1 MRRPYTPLLLL
12 LIGCGLLRFEVDHQ
26 AATEIPGGGLV
37 GQLLDTL
44 SFTGL
49 NEFDTTIEDEIAD
62 QGVEPGDVRSVR
74 LTLFRLSSDSDL
86 SFIDSMEVFVAAP
99 DVDELRVAS
108 GDDFPEGVTEVDLD
122 LDDVDLADALAA
134 GALSFRVEVDGAAPA
149 EDTRID
155 VLLSAEIEA
164 TARGA
169 CRAAKR

>member
-1 MRRPYTPLLLL
+1 MRRPPTLLLL
-12 LIGCGLLRFEVDHQ
+12 FLIGCGLLRFEVDHQ
-26 AATEIPGGGLV
+26 ASTEIPGGGLV

-74 LTLFRLSSDSDL
+74 LTLFSLSADTDL
-86 SFIDSMEVFVAAP
+86 SFIQSMEVFVQAP
-99 DVDELRVAS
+99 DFDEVRVAH
-108 GDDFPEGVTEVDLD
+108 GDDFPAGETQVELILD
-122 LDDVDLADALAA
+122 EVDLADALAA
-134 GALSFRVEVDGAAPA
+134 GAMSFRVEVDGAAPA

-155 VLLSAEIEA
+155 VSLIAEIEA
-164 TARGA
+164 TAQGA